1 MNTCTLQYSKWI
13 TNKDLSTAQGAL
25 LMLCGSLDGRQIG
38 GSPEVAGFKPLFIR
52 CIEYLK
58 HRLRLQTSH
67 KKRSHPECWIS
78 SFGSETPAGGPNPLP
93 GRRRRSAT
101 LGIERARAGAGSS
114 LIAVFPPSCLP
125 GEFSREKPGEDG
137 RALFFGVRQWR
148 RLRRWGRES

>member
-1 MNTCTLQYSKWI
+1 MARSRCL
-13 TNKDLSTAQGAL
+13 TNAYWMSV
-25 LMLCGSLDGRQIG
+25 LCISVTSHPVCLGVSLHSSP
-38 GSPEVAGFKPLFIR
+38 GSPEVAGFKSLFIR

-58 HRLRLQTSH
+58 DRLRLQTSH

-78 SFGSETPAGGPNPLP
+78 SFGSETPAGGPNLLP